1 MDDSADID
9 KQHTLVAYLTLQ
21 GDRQFLTQDQY
32 LSQGNNQLREMMDKE
47 CFKMS
52 ACTIIVLVPMVYLVW
67 IYLLRPLKTCLRLF
81 RDDVSGSRSSKV
93 YY

>member
-1 MDDSADID
+1 MDDSTDID
-9 KQHTLVAYLTLQ
+9 KRHTFLAYLTLQ
-21 GDRQFLTQDQY
+21 GDRHFLTLDQY
-32 LSQGNNQLREMMDKE
+32 LSQGIHQLREMTDKE

-52 ACTIIVLVPMVYLVW
+52 ACTIIALVPMVHLVW
-67 IYLLRPLKTCLRLF
+67 MYLLRPLKTCLHSF